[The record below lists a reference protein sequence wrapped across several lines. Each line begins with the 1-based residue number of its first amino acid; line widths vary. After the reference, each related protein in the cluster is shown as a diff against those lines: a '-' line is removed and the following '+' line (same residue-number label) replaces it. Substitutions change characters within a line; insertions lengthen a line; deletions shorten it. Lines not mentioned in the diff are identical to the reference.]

1 MMVEIVEVV
10 EASAAV
16 VEVVPVVGVLDDVV
30 AGAGRQRKP
39 FSVSILFL
47 SLSGLGLEMID
58 EINETMICSNTY
70 YWQICFSIP
79 KPSK

>member
-10 EASAAV
+10 EAGAAV
-16 VEVVPVVGVLDDVV
+16 VEVVPAVAVGVLDDVV

-39 FSVSILFL
+39 FSVPILFL
-47 SLSGLGLEMID
+47 SLSGFGLEMID

-70 YWQICFSIP
+70 YWQNYLL
-79 KPSK
+79 

>member
-10 EASAAV
+10 EAGAAV
-16 VEVVPVVGVLDDVV
+16 VEVVPVVAVGVLDDVV

-47 SLSGLGLEMID
+47 SLSGFGLEMID

-70 YWQICFSIP
+70 YWQNYLL
-79 KPSK
+79 

>member
-10 EASAAV
+10 EAGAAV
-16 VEVVPVVGVLDDVV
+16 VEVVPAVGVLDDVV

-39 FSVSILFL
+39 FSVPILFL
-47 SLSGLGLEMID
+47 SLPGFGLEMID

-70 YWQICFSIP
+70 YWQNYLL
-79 KPSK
+79 

>member
-10 EASAAV
+10 EAGAAV
-16 VEVVPVVGVLDDVV
+16 VEVVPAVAVGVLDDVV

-47 SLSGLGLEMID
+47 SLPGFGLEMID

-70 YWQICFSIP
+70 YWQNYLL
-79 KPSK
+79 